1 MFVRLFVFEMKNFLC
16 LFCFFLFFL
25 AVSAESP
32 AYSQEQ
38 SADALPQAELPAIEH
53 GTAPY
58 IQPEQVPS
66 AETSVAATAEN
77 SVSENAVYENTSND
91 DNWFMAS
98 AKLLGAI
105 WKEGSWEIF
114 APLHAWH
121 NREAYPKYKIDGYN
135 EEPWGFGIGKYR
147 MDYKNNR
154 DGILAI
160 GFSDSNWHFEPLLLY
175 SWEKIW
181 RDRRD
186 FFRFSAGYV
195 AGFTTRKEWHW
206 CPLPMA
212 LPIVSLEAGP
222 FSYSSTYIPGL
233 GKENGNVWFSYASV
247 RF

>member
-1 MFVRLFVFEMKNFLC
+1 MKKY
-16 LFCFFLFFL
+16 FCFFCLSVLFPAFIYNN
-25 AVSAESP
+25 AVWA
-32 AYSQEQ
+32 QEQ
-38 SADALPQAELPAIEH
+38 SAEQPVLTETVTGADKSDGQQEFKTTTDISAVN
-53 GTAPY
+53 GT
-58 IQPEQVPS
+58 QEEKSVNEDSVNTVPGTDS
-66 AETSVAATAEN
+66 G
-77 SVSENAVYENTSND
+77 D
-91 DNWFMAS
+91 DNWIRAS
-98 AKLLGAI
+98 AKLIRAI
-105 WKEGSWEIF
+105 WREGSWEVF

-135 EEPWGFGIGKYR
+135 EEPWGFGIGRYR

-206 CPLPMA
+206 CPIPMA
-212 LPIVSLEAGP
+212 LPIVSVEAGP
-222 FSYSSTYIPGL
+222 FSYSNTYIPGL
-233 GKENGNVWFSYASV
+233 GKENGNVWFSWASV

>member
-1 MFVRLFVFEMKNFLC
+1 MKKY
-16 LFCFFLFFL
+16 FCFFCLSVLFP
-25 AVSAESP
+25 AVIYNNAVW
-32 AYSQEQ
+32 AQEQ
-38 SADALPQAELPAIEH
+38 SAEQPVLTETVTGTDKSDGQQELKATTDISAVN
-53 GTAPY
+53 GT
-58 IQPEQVPS
+58 QEEKSVNEDSVNTVPGTDS
-66 AETSVAATAEN
+66 G
-77 SVSENAVYENTSND
+77 D
-91 DNWFMAS
+91 DNWIRAS
-98 AKLLGAI
+98 AKLIGAI
-105 WKEGSWEIF
+105 WREGSWEVF

-135 EEPWGFGIGKYR
+135 EDPWGFGIGRYR

-206 CPLPMA
+206 CPIPMA
-212 LPIVSLEAGP
+212 LPIVSVEAGP
-222 FSYSSTYIPGL
+222 FSYSNTYIPGL
-233 GKENGNVWFSYASV
+233 GKENGNVWFSWASV

>member
-1 MFVRLFVFEMKNFLC
+1 MKKY
-16 LFCFFLFFL
+16 FCFFCLSVLFP
-25 AVSAESP
+25 AVIYNNAVW
-32 AYSQEQ
+32 AQEQ
-38 SADALPQAELPAIEH
+38 SAEQPVLTETVTGADKSDGQQEFKTTTDISAVN
-53 GTAPY
+53 GT
-58 IQPEQVPS
+58 QEEKSVNEDSVNTVPGTDS
-66 AETSVAATAEN
+66 G
-77 SVSENAVYENTSND
+77 D
-91 DNWFMAS
+91 DNWIRAS
-98 AKLLGAI
+98 AKLIGAI
-105 WKEGSWEIF
+105 WREGSWEVF

-135 EEPWGFGIGKYR
+135 EDPWGFGIGRYR

-206 CPLPMA
+206 CPIPMA
-212 LPIVSLEAGP
+212 LPIVSVEAGP
-222 FSYSSTYIPGL
+222 FSYSNTYIPGL
-233 GKENGNVWFSYASV
+233 GKENGNVWFSWASV

>member
-1 MFVRLFVFEMKNFLC
+1 MKKY
-16 LFCFFLFFL
+16 FCFFCLSVLFP
-25 AVSAESP
+25 AVIYNNAVW
-32 AYSQEQ
+32 AQEQ
-38 SADALPQAELPAIEH
+38 SAEQPVLTETVTGADKSDGQQEFKTTTDISAVN
-53 GTAPY
+53 GT
-58 IQPEQVPS
+58 QEEKSVNEDSVNTVPGTDS
-66 AETSVAATAEN
+66 G
-77 SVSENAVYENTSND
+77 D
-91 DNWFMAS
+91 DNWIRAS
-98 AKLLGAI
+98 AKLIGAI
-105 WKEGSWEIF
+105 WREGSWEVF

-135 EEPWGFGIGKYR
+135 EDPWGFGIGRYR

-206 CPLPMA
+206 CPIPIA
-212 LPIVSLEAGP
+212 LPIVSVEAGP
-222 FSYSSTYIPGL
+222 FSYSNTYIPGL
-233 GKENGNVWFSYASV
+233 GKENGNVWFSWASV

>member
-1 MFVRLFVFEMKNFLC
+1 MKKY
-16 LFCFFLFFL
+16 FCFFCLSVLFP
-25 AVSAESP
+25 AVIYNNAVW
-32 AYSQEQ
+32 AQEQ
-38 SADALPQAELPAIEH
+38 SAEQPVLTETVTGADKSDGQQEFKTTTDISAVN
-53 GTAPY
+53 GT
-58 IQPEQVPS
+58 QEEKSVNEDSVNTVPGTDS
-66 AETSVAATAEN
+66 G
-77 SVSENAVYENTSND
+77 D
-91 DNWFMAS
+91 DNWIRAS
-98 AKLLGAI
+98 AKLIGAI
-105 WKEGSWEIF
+105 WREGSWEVF

-135 EEPWGFGIGKYR
+135 EDPWGFGIGRYR

-195 AGFTTRKEWHW
+195 AGFTTRKECHW
-206 CPLPMA
+206 CPIPMA
-212 LPIVSLEAGP
+212 LPIVSVEAGP
-222 FSYSSTYIPGL
+222 FSYSNTYIPGL
-233 GKENGNVWFSYASV
+233 GKENGNVWFSWASV

>member
-1 MFVRLFVFEMKNFLC
+1 MKKY
-16 LFCFFLFFL
+16 FCFFCLSVLFP
-25 AVSAESP
+25 AVIYNNAVW
-32 AYSQEQ
+32 AQEQ
-38 SADALPQAELPAIEH
+38 SAEQPVLTETVTGADKSDGQQEFKTTTDISAVN
-53 GTAPY
+53 GT
-58 IQPEQVPS
+58 QEEKSVNEDSVNTVPGTDS
-66 AETSVAATAEN
+66 G
-77 SVSENAVYENTSND
+77 D
-91 DNWFMAS
+91 DNWIRAS
-98 AKLLGAI
+98 AKLIGAI
-105 WKEGSWEIF
+105 WREGSWEVF

-121 NREAYPKYKIDGYN
+121 NREAYPKYKIEGYN
-135 EEPWGFGIGKYR
+135 EDPWGFGIGRYR

-206 CPLPMA
+206 CPIPMA
-212 LPIVSLEAGP
+212 LPIVSVEAGP
-222 FSYSSTYIPGL
+222 FSYSNTYIPGL
-233 GKENGNVWFSYASV
+233 GKENGNVWFSWASV

>member
-1 MFVRLFVFEMKNFLC
+1 MKKY
-16 LFCFFLFFL
+16 FCFFCLSVLFP
-25 AVSAESP
+25 AVIYNNAVW
-32 AYSQEQ
+32 AQEQ
-38 SADALPQAELPAIEH
+38 SAEQPVLTETVTGADKSDGQQEFKTTTDISAVN
-53 GTAPY
+53 GT
-58 IQPEQVPS
+58 QEEKSVNEDSVNTVPGTDS
-66 AETSVAATAEN
+66 G
-77 SVSENAVYENTSND
+77 D
-91 DNWFMAS
+91 DNWIRAS
-98 AKLLGAI
+98 AKLIGAI
-105 WKEGSWEIF
+105 WREGSWEVF

-121 NREAYPKYKIDGYN
+121 NREAYPKFKIEGYN
-135 EEPWGFGIGKYR
+135 EDPWGFGIGRYR

-206 CPLPMA
+206 CPIPMA
-212 LPIVSLEAGP
+212 LPIVSVEAGP
-222 FSYSSTYIPGL
+222 FSYSNTYIPGL
-233 GKENGNVWFSYASV
+233 GKENGNVWFSWASV

>member
-1 MFVRLFVFEMKNFLC
+1 MKKY
-16 LFCFFLFFL
+16 FCFFCLSVLFP
-25 AVSAESP
+25 AVIYNNAVW
-32 AYSQEQ
+32 AQEQ
-38 SADALPQAELPAIEH
+38 SAEQPVLTETVTGADKSDGQQEFKTTTDISAVN
-53 GTAPY
+53 GT
-58 IQPEQVPS
+58 QEEKSVNEDSVNTVPGTDS
-66 AETSVAATAEN
+66 G
-77 SVSENAVYENTSND
+77 D
-91 DNWFMAS
+91 DNWIRAS
-98 AKLLGAI
+98 AKLIGAI
-105 WKEGSWEIF
+105 WREGSWEVF

-135 EEPWGFGIGKYR
+135 EDPWGFGIGRYR

-195 AGFTTRKEWHW
+195 AGFTSRKEWHW
-206 CPLPMA
+206 CPIPMA
-212 LPIVSLEAGP
+212 LPIVSVEAGP
-222 FSYSSTYIPGL
+222 FSYSNTYIPGL
-233 GKENGNVWFSYASV
+233 GKENGNVWFSWASV

>member
-1 MFVRLFVFEMKNFLC
+1 MKKY
-16 LFCFFLFFL
+16 FCFFCLSVLFP
-25 AVSAESP
+25 AVIYNNAVW
-32 AYSQEQ
+32 AQEQ
-38 SADALPQAELPAIEH
+38 SAEQPVLTETVT
-53 GTAPY
+53 GTDKSDGQQEFKTTTDISAVNGT
-58 IQPEQVPS
+58 QEEKSVNEDSVNTVPGTDS
-66 AETSVAATAEN
+66 G
-77 SVSENAVYENTSND
+77 D
-91 DNWFMAS
+91 DNWIRAS
-98 AKLLGAI
+98 AKLIGAI
-105 WKEGSWEIF
+105 WREGSWEVF

-135 EEPWGFGIGKYR
+135 EDPWGFGIGRYR

-206 CPLPMA
+206 CPIPMA
-212 LPIVSLEAGP
+212 LPIVSVEAGP
-222 FSYSSTYIPGL
+222 FSYSNTYIPGL
-233 GKENGNVWFSYASV
+233 GKENGNVWFSWASV

>member
-1 MFVRLFVFEMKNFLC
+1 MKKY
-16 LFCFFLFFL
+16 FCFFCLSVLFP
-25 AVSAESP
+25 AVIYNNAVW
-32 AYSQEQ
+32 AQEQ
-38 SADALPQAELPAIEH
+38 SAEQPVLTETVTGADKSDGQQEFKTTIDISAVN
-53 GTAPY
+53 GT
-58 IQPEQVPS
+58 QEEKSVNEDSVNTVPGTDS
-66 AETSVAATAEN
+66 G
-77 SVSENAVYENTSND
+77 D
-91 DNWFMAS
+91 DNWIRAS
-98 AKLLGAI
+98 AKLIRAI
-105 WKEGSWEIF
+105 WREGSWEVF

-121 NREAYPKYKIDGYN
+121 NREAYPKYKIEGYN
-135 EEPWGFGIGKYR
+135 EDPWGFGIGRYR

-206 CPLPMA
+206 CPIPMA
-212 LPIVSLEAGP
+212 LPIVSVEAGP
-222 FSYSSTYIPGL
+222 FSYSNTYIPGL
-233 GKENGNVWFSYASV
+233 GKENGNVWFSWASV

>member
-1 MFVRLFVFEMKNFLC
+1 MKKY
-16 LFCFFLFFL
+16 FCFFCLSVLFP
-25 AVSAESP
+25 AVIYNNAVW
-32 AYSQEQ
+32 AQEQ
-38 SADALPQAELPAIEH
+38 SAEQPVLTETVTGADKSDGQQEFKTTTDISAVN
-53 GTAPY
+53 GT
-58 IQPEQVPS
+58 QEEKSVNEDSVNTVPGTDS
-66 AETSVAATAEN
+66 G
-77 SVSENAVYENTSND
+77 D
-91 DNWFMAS
+91 DNWIRAS
-98 AKLLGAI
+98 AKLIRAI
-105 WKEGSWEIF
+105 WREGSWEVF

-121 NREAYPKYKIDGYN
+121 NREAYPKYKIEGYN
-135 EEPWGFGIGKYR
+135 EDPWGFGIGRYR

-206 CPLPMA
+206 CPIPMA
-212 LPIVSLEAGP
+212 LPIVSVEAGP
-222 FSYSSTYIPGL
+222 FSYSNTYIPGL
-233 GKENGNVWFSYASV
+233 GKENGNVWFSWASV

>member
-1 MFVRLFVFEMKNFLC
+1 MKKH
-16 LFCFFLFFL
+16 FCFFCLSVLFP
-25 AVSAESP
+25 AVIYNNAVW
-32 AYSQEQ
+32 AQEQ
-38 SADALPQAELPAIEH
+38 SAEQPVLTETVTGADKSDGQQEFKTTTDISAIN
-53 GTAPY
+53 GT
-58 IQPEQVPS
+58 QEEKSVNEDSVNTVPGTDS
-66 AETSVAATAEN
+66 G
-77 SVSENAVYENTSND
+77 D
-91 DNWFMAS
+91 DNWIRAS
-98 AKLLGAI
+98 AKLIGAI
-105 WKEGSWEIF
+105 WREGSWEVF

-135 EEPWGFGIGKYR
+135 EDPWGFGIGRYR

-206 CPLPMA
+206 CPIPMA
-212 LPIVSLEAGP
+212 LPIVSVEAGP
-222 FSYSSTYIPGL
+222 FSYSNTYIPGL
-233 GKENGNVWFSYASV
+233 GKENGNVWFSWASV

>member
-1 MFVRLFVFEMKNFLC
+1 MKKY
-16 LFCFFLFFL
+16 FCFFCLSVLFP
-25 AVSAESP
+25 AVIYNNAVW
-32 AYSQEQ
+32 AQEQ
-38 SADALPQAELPAIEH
+38 SAEQPVLTETVTGADKSDGQQEFKTTTDISAVN
-53 GTAPY
+53 GT
-58 IQPEQVPS
+58 QEEKSVNEDSVNTVPGTDS
-66 AETSVAATAEN
+66 G
-77 SVSENAVYENTSND
+77 D
-91 DNWFMAS
+91 DNWIRAS
-98 AKLLGAI
+98 AKLIGAI
-105 WKEGSWEIF
+105 WREGSWEVF

-135 EEPWGFGIGKYR
+135 EEPWGFGIGRYR

-206 CPLPMA
+206 CPIPMA
-212 LPIVSLEAGP
+212 LPIVSVEAGP
-222 FSYSSTYIPGL
+222 FSYSNTYIPGL
-233 GKENGNVWFSYASV
+233 GKENGNVWFSWASV
-247 RF
+247 RL

>member
-1 MFVRLFVFEMKNFLC
+1 MKKY
-16 LFCFFLFFL
+16 FCFFCLSVLFP
-25 AVSAESP
+25 AVIYNNAVW
-32 AYSQEQ
+32 AQEQ
-38 SADALPQAELPAIEH
+38 SAEQPVLTETVTGADKSDGQQEFKTTTDISVVN
-53 GTAPY
+53 GT
-58 IQPEQVPS
+58 QEEKSVNEDSVNTVPGTDS
-66 AETSVAATAEN
+66 G
-77 SVSENAVYENTSND
+77 D
-91 DNWFMAS
+91 DNWIRAS
-98 AKLLGAI
+98 AKLIGAI
-105 WKEGSWEIF
+105 WREGSWEVF

-135 EEPWGFGIGKYR
+135 EEPWGFGIGRYR

-206 CPLPMA
+206 CPIPMA
-212 LPIVSLEAGP
+212 LPIVSVEAGP
-222 FSYSSTYIPGL
+222 FSYSNTYIPGL
-233 GKENGNVWFSYASV
+233 GKENGNVWFSWASV

>member
-1 MFVRLFVFEMKNFLC
+1 MKKY
-16 LFCFFLFFL
+16 FCFFCLSVLFP
-25 AVSAESP
+25 AVIYNNAVW
-32 AYSQEQ
+32 AQEQ
-38 SADALPQAELPAIEH
+38 SAEQPVLTETVTGADKSDGQQEFKTTTDISAVN
-53 GTAPY
+53 GT
-58 IQPEQVPS
+58 QEEKSVNEDSVNTVPGTDS
-66 AETSVAATAEN
+66 G
-77 SVSENAVYENTSND
+77 D
-91 DNWFMAS
+91 DNWIRAS
-98 AKLLGAI
+98 AKLIGAI
-105 WKEGSWEIF
+105 WREGSWEVF

-135 EEPWGFGIGKYR
+135 EEPWGFGIGRYR

-206 CPLPMA
+206 CPIPMA
-212 LPIVSLEAGP
+212 LPIVSVEAGP
-222 FSYSSTYIPGL
+222 FSYSNTYIPGL
-233 GKENGNVWFSYASV
+233 GKENGNVWFSWASV